1 MSNQF
6 RSIKPEDFPTCA
18 RILTKAYSGEP
29 WHNTW
34 SHDDALLR
42 IEAIMSG
49 FSARGYVMEHN
60 QEIVA
65 MCLGRIDYYYN
76 NWRQFCIDEFN
87 VMPDHQGKQIGSKML
102 TYVTDTMKQQNINR
116 MFLITGGAEA
126 AHFYENNGFE
136 VSNEGTMMEFVL
148 NDCFLS
154 LDK

>member
-1 MSNQF
+1 MSNHF

-18 RILTKAYSGEP
+18 RLLSKAYSGEP
-29 WHNTW
+29 WYNTW

-49 FSARGYVMEHN
+49 FSARGYVMEYN
-60 QEIVA
+60 QKIVA

-87 VMPDHQGKQIGSKML
+87 VLPDYQGKQIGSKML
-102 TYVTDTMKQQNINR
+102 TYVTDAMKQQDINR
-116 MFLITGGAEA
+116 MFLITGGAQA
-126 AHFYENNGFE
+126 ARFYQHNGFE
-136 VSNEGTMMEFVL
+136 VSTEGTMMEFVL
-148 NDCFLS
+148 NDLFLS

>member
-87 VMPDHQGKQIGSKML
+87 VLPDYQGKQIGSKML